1 MDRLTCPH
9 PSYYLIFSL
18 RLYYR
23 EIRSVE
29 DVSSGYSSTEFL
41 PTDTVS
47 GTIEAVIRRA
57 GSVRSSSRSRP
68 VTMVDTHTKT
78 TRSGRGSGSDVSNRC
93 SMGSR
98 LIKMI
103 DFFEDGGSRRQK
115 RQAEGC
121 H

>member
-1 MDRLTCPH
+1 M
-9 PSYYLIFSL
+9 
-18 RLYYR
+18 
-23 EIRSVE
+23 E

-41 PTDTVS
+41 PSDTVS
-47 GTIEAVIRRA
+47 GTIEAVIRRS
-57 GSVRSSSRSRP
+57 GSVRSSSRTRP
-68 VTMVDTHTKT
+68 VTMVDNHAKP
-78 TRSGRGSGSDVSNRC
+78 TRNGGASGSDVSNRC

-103 DFFEDGGSRRQK
+103 DFFEEGSSRLQK